1 MMRMLDIIVVI
12 WILGAF
18 LEMHV
23 QWFKGCE
30 SKRADGRFTVTNFR
44 VLLAEDMFEPKFDT

>member
-1 MMRMLDIIVVI
+1 MRMLDIIVVI
-12 WILGAF
+12 WMLGAF

>member
-1 MMRMLDIIVVI
+1 MRMLDIIVVI

-23 QWFKGCE
+23 QWFQGCE
-30 SKRADGRFTVTNFR
+30 SKRVDGRFTVTHFR